1 MTTTPTDTHLEAARA
16 VLAELQ
22 LTECESSRKLPSGH
36 RSSVALVG
44 EGEGGKR
51 FLLKYYIPPA
61 ATTILPAG
69 LRADDFRRRE
79 VGFYR
84 LLDSIDPARRELP
97 APRTILVDPGELPDW
112 ILLEWLPGAVGPAE
126 EVLGL
131 DHVVAL
137 LDKLTRLPTE
147 RLLGRRGFPLEH
159 WDPVAYLD
167 RVRSMYDAVL
177 NVLGESRWRQ
187 TQRFFAEAVRWT
199 DGRPHV
205 LVHGDFTEQNIV
217 VTEDG
222 EPFLID
228 FESVGIGNRD
238 HDFAWFWLH
247 SSRRA
252 DWKKQLLGRWFERTV
267 GSDRI
272 RSEWGIRSALCYL
285 AIRRLRWGF
294 LTYGDEDP
302 RASANLALLDAAL
315 EGGRDLF
322 PV

>member
-44 EGEGGKR
+44 EGQGGKR
-51 FLLKYYIPPA
+51 FLLKYYLPPT

-131 DHVVAL
+131 DHVVTL
-137 LDKLTRLPTE
+137 LDKLARVPTE

-159 WDPVAYLD
+159 WDPIAYLD

-228 FESVGIGNRD
+228 FESIGIGNRD

-252 DWKKQLLGRWFERTV
+252 DWKKQLLARWFERTV